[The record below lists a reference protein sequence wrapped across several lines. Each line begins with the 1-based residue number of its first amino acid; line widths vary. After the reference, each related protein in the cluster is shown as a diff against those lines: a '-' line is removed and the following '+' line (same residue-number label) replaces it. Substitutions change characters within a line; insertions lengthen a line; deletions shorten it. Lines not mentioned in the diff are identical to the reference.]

1 MKKQSA
7 TLISKLLNKNSQPSA
22 QKEAEIVMM
31 DARDLVTNPK
41 NENYSMGGIEE
52 LATMIQLTRNIE
64 PVMVRELPDGR
75 FMLTSGH
82 RRRLAQLYRFEHGMV
97 DAPMLPTIKRE
108 IVNSFHEVITDDEM
122 ETLNIVFPNKGQRRN
137 LSPSE
142 EAAEIEL
149 VRPILYKIYQHE
161 KAAGNVEGKF
171 RTFFAEVLQMS
182 EATLHRKEAVGKVS
196 EEIRA
201 EVDAGSIKPT
211 AAAVLASMDKDE
223 QNAVVQDIKGRGEE
237 VTVEAVKQAKR
248 KIREPQEEE
257 TGESSPAIEAP
268 KPLEEPKVDTLPD
281 NKPPKEAGQDTPPV
295 SPEDDNIRQ
304 EANRWVSDKI
314 HSQLWEARH
323 QLEQA
328 EVNRSMKEIAQWQAR
343 VQRFRDIMRFL
354 DGRED

>member
-97 DAPMLPTIKRE
+97 DVPMLPTIKRE

-122 ETLNIVFPNKGQRRN
+122 ETLNVVFPNKGQRRN

-211 AAAVLASMDKDE
+211 AAAELASMDKDE
-223 QNAVVQDIKGRGEE
+223 QNAVVQDIKDRGEE

-248 KIREPQEEE
+248 KIREPQEE
-257 TGESSPAIEAP
+257 TGEPSSAVDTS
-268 KPLEEPKVDTLPD
+268 KPLEEPAVDALSD
-281 NKPPKEAGQDTPPV
+281 KEPSKSGGQDVPPA
-295 SPEDDNIRQ
+295 SPEDDNVKE
-304 EANRWVSDKI
+304 EANRWVLNKI

-343 VQRFRDIMRFL
+343 VQRFRDIMKFL

>member
-7 TLISKLLNKNSQPSA
+7 TLISKLLNKNSQPTL
-22 QKEAEIVMM
+22 QKEGKIVML
-31 DARDLVTNPK
+31 DARELVTNPK
-41 NENYSMGGIEE
+41 NETYSMEGIEE
-52 LATMIQLTRNIE
+52 LAAMIQFTQNIE
-64 PVMVRELPDGR
+64 PVAVKELPNGS

-82 RRRLAQLYRFEHGMV
+82 RRRLAQIYRFEHGMV
-97 DAPMLPTIKRE
+97 EKPMLPAIART
-108 IVNSFHEVITDDEM
+108 IVNDFQGIITDDEM

-223 QNAVVQDIKGRGEE
+223 QNAVVQDIKDRGEE

-248 KIREPQEEE
+248 KIREPQEE
-257 TGESSPAIEAP
+257 TGEPSSAVETP
-268 KPLEEPKVDTLPD
+268 KPLEEPKVDTLSD
-281 NKPPKEAGQDTPPV
+281 NKPPKEAGQDTSPV
-295 SPEDDNIRQ
+295 SPEDDNVKQ

-328 EVNRSMKEIAQWQAR
+328 EVNHSLKEIAQWQAR